1 MLCDICADR
10 VLEVDPFP
18 PSPQLLSTL
27 SLFRVG
33 PLCFETVESAMNANN
48 ESASAPT
55 E

>member
-27 SLFRVG
+27 SFLSVLK
-33 PLCFETVESAMNANN
+33 PWNL
-48 ESASAPT
+48 P
-55 E
+55 